1 MTIAVTGSIATDNLM
16 RFPGRFSEHLLAE
29 HLQKVSLSF
38 LVDDLVI
45 HRGGVAGNIAFAIGV
60 LGGDVA
66 LVGAA
71 GDDFDDYRN
80 GCSRH
85 GVNCDNVLISKT
97 AHTAR
102 FTCTTDLDMAQ
113 IASFYPGAMSEA
125 RNIKLADV
133 VSSIGT
139 PDLVIIGANDPDAM
153 VVHTEECRKLG
164 LRFAADPSQQL
175 PRLSGEEIDKL
186 IDGAEYLF
194 TNDYEWELL
203 LSKTGWSESDVQGKV
218 DLRVTTLGAK
228 GVDIVE
234 RDGTTTHV
242 DVVPENSQTDPTG
255 VGDAF
260 RAGFLTGR
268 SAGLSL
274 ERSAQLGSLVAVL
287 VLESTGTQEW
297 DWDREV
303 AEDPAGR
310 RVRRGRGRRDRRRA
324 GLVRCDSGSLK
335 PAHARRNSASVRVA
349 AVRAATG
356 YMRLADL
363 RHHAAFDED
372 RVPKHE
378 DQHGPQ
384 PAAVIAGATSVLVE
398 HPAHGDRV
406 DKVDQVNW
414 PATSPTIA

>member
-1 MTIAVTGSIATDNLM
+1 VTIAVTGSIATDNLM
-16 RFPGRFSEHLLAE
+16 RFPGRFSEQLLPD

-45 HRGGVAGNIAFAIGV
+45 HRGGVAGNMAYAIGV

-71 GDDFDDYRN
+71 GDDFGDYREWLQA
-80 GCSRH
+80 H
-85 GVNCDNVLISKT
+85 GVNCDHVLISET

-102 FTCTTDLDMAQ
+102 FVCTTDLDMAQ

-133 VSSIGT
+133 VSGIGT

-164 LRFAADPSQQL
+164 LAFAADPSQQL
-175 PRLSGEEIDKL
+175 ARLSGDEIRKL
-186 IDGAEYLF
+186 IDGATYLF
-194 TNDYEWELL
+194 TNDYEWDLMR
-203 LSKTGWSESDVQGKV
+203 SKTGWSEADVMAQV

-228 GVDIVE
+228 GVDVVD
-234 RDGTTTHV
+234 RDGTTFHV
-242 DVVPENSQTDPTG
+242 DVVPETSQVDPTG

-268 SAGLSL
+268 TAGLSL

-297 DWDREV
+297 DWDH
-303 AEDPAGR
+303 D
-310 RVRRGRGRRDRRRA
+310 
-324 GLVRCDSGSLK
+324 
-335 PAHARRNSASVRVA
+335 VA
-349 AVRAATG
+349 AT
-356 YMRLADL
+356 RLAGAYGED
-363 RHHAAFDED
+363 AAAEI
-372 RVPKHE
+372 V
-378 DQHGPQ
+378 
-384 PAAVIAGATSVLVE
+384 AVLA
-398 HPAHGDRV
+398 
-406 DKVDQVNW
+406 
-414 PATSPTIA
+414 